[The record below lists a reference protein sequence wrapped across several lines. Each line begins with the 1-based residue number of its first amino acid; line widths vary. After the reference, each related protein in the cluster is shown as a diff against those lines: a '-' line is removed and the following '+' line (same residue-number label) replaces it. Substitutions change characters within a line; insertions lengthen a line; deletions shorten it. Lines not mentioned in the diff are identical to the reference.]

1 MIHKEG
7 HDIRLNIVRYSA
19 ILDIQHASQGN
30 LRCLALIM
38 PLFSVS
44 FGDELEAQ
52 GESVEISFDHFVKF
66 ELQLLSAAKR
76 FQEMHLIHCD
86 IKLLNLLDLIKH
98 QYVNRLKEVM
108 YLLISGLLA
117 TKDVRFYYG
126 AYFQRIPSRFRTSIQ
141 NL

>member
-1 MIHKEG
+1 
-7 HDIRLNIVRYSA
+7 
-19 ILDIQHASQGN
+19 
-30 LRCLALIM
+30 M

-66 ELQLLSAAKR
+66 GLQLLSAAKR

-86 IKLLNLLDLIKH
+86 RKLLNLLDLIKH

-108 YLLISGLLA
+108 YLLITGLLA

-126 AYFQRIPSRFRTSIQ
+126 AYFQRIPPHVSGHRSKISKTKGGNRIGYKIYSLNMCEQ
-141 NL
+141 